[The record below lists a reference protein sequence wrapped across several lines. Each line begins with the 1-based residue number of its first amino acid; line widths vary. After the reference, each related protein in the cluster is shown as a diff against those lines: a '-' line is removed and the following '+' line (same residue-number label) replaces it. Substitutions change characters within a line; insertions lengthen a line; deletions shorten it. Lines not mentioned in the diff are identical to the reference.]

1 MADKTFTKQ
10 ELDEMRKQLNN
21 VMLTR
26 IEERKQHIA
35 QSAKGIQTGS
45 QVVSAI
51 NMDQNIKNTLDN
63 LRSKATLITKI

>member
-35 QSAKGIQTGS
+35 QSAKGIQTSS